1 LLGILNYCPAVTTE
15 CCTVF
20 QSCQITVQSFQTAID
35 AFQVKFL
42 TFLSS
47 QHLLAQGEQI
57 STHSEMKILAKNL
70 IVINTQIHCLVISSF
85 TVETHIS
92 RKELSRYNFYF
103 IHILAK

>member
-1 LLGILNYCPAVTTE
+1 
-15 CCTVF
+15 
-20 QSCQITVQSFQTAID
+20 
-35 AFQVKFL
+35 
-42 TFLSS
+42 
-47 QHLLAQGEQI
+47 
-57 STHSEMKILAKNL
+57 MKILAKNL